1 MQIKADDVK
10 QARNKIQEGEAPAAP
25 RIYLTFFVV
34 PAKALG
40 GIQINRILTGGYM
53 GTIPLTPTFPSR
65 VLFVLIPLYTILLYY
80 ANIATGAYQTLKLD
94 PETYSIIELEG
105 VLGDYRIQE
114 GLLNEQIHDTQK
126 DLDWLI
132 VKINRIADSGRH
144 VPQVLRNSAGLKEKK
159 ISRLETQK
167 KHLANTVSKYK
178 KVYDM
183 KKARENKVAQI
194 RVSSPPGRINRVE
207 IPDKTNVQAKLPDI
221 EQAVKKAGLEDW
233 VEVME
238 ADGSCAKIN
247 NTLPILFS
255 SGSAALAKEYKSFL
269 KKLAL
274 FLQPYDVKVYVNG
287 YADPDPIHTSKY
299 PSNLELGASRAA
311 NVVHEMVKNGLKSDI
326 FKIGSTGEHR
336 FAAKT
341 QSSKKTFQR
350 RAQLTVVFS
359 G

>member
-1 MQIKADDVK
+1 
-10 QARNKIQEGEAPAAP
+10 
-25 RIYLTFFVV
+25 
-34 PAKALG
+34 
-40 GIQINRILTGGYM
+40 M
-53 GTIPLTPTFPSR
+53 GTFPLTSTFPGR
-65 VLFVLIPLYTILLYY
+65 VVFVLIPLYTILLYY
-80 ANIATGAYQTLKLD
+80 ANISNGAYQTFKLD

-105 VLGDYRIQE
+105 LLGDYQTQE
-114 GLLNEQIHDTQK
+114 GVLNEQIHDTQK

-132 VKINRIADSGRH
+132 AKINRIIDSGRH
-144 VPQVLRNSAGLKEKK
+144 VPQLLHDSAILKEKK
-159 ISRLETQK
+159 ISQLETQK
-167 KHLANTVSKYK
+167 KHLSNAVSKYK
-178 KVYDM
+178 KIYDM
-183 KKARENKVAQI
+183 KKNPEKKAPPIQ
-194 RVSSPPGRINRVE
+194 VSSTPVMKNGVKV
-207 IPDKTNVQAKLPDI
+207 PDKSNVQAKLSDI

-238 ADGSCAKIN
+238 EGGSCAKIN

-274 FLQPYDVKVYVNG
+274 FLKPYDVKVYVNG

-326 FKIGSTGEHR
+326 FKIGSTGEYR
-336 FAAKT
+336 FAAKM